1 MSILPTSIYWVR
13 RDFRLTD
20 NAALMAA
27 VTRGAVVPVF
37 VFDELVDGLGAAPKL
52 RLEMALEAFAAR
64 LEAVGSRLILRRGAA
79 MDVLRD
85 VAQETGATAVY
96 WNRLYDP
103 ASVARDTNVKAA
115 LKSDGLEAESF
126 AGALLF
132 EPWTVKTKTDGP
144 YRVYTPFWKA
154 VRGTDVPAPLE
165 VPVEVTPPSRWPKSE
180 NLNNWELS
188 KKMRRGAAVVRA
200 HVTAGE
206 QAAQARLATFC
217 EDQIADYKARRDWLD
232 AEATSELSDALS
244 LGEISPAQ
252 CWHAG
257 RRRMQEGAAGA
268 EHFLKEVVWR
278 EFAWHLMWHYPEI
291 DQKNWRPEWDGFS
304 WIEDESHP
312 HFAAWCQGR
321 TGQKLVDAAM
331 RELYVTGKM
340 HNRAR
345 MITASYLTKHLGIHW
360 RLGMRWFEDCLVD
373 WDPASNA
380 MGWQWVAG
388 SGPDAAPYFR
398 IYNPQTQAEKFDP
411 EGRYLAK
418 WLPDNLLG
426 ASDTARQFYDAIP
439 VSWGLSL
446 SDADATPLVDLAA
459 GRARALAAYDTFKS
473 Q

>member
-1 MSILPTSIYWVR
+1 MSISPISIYWVR

-20 NAALMAA
+20 NAALTAA
-27 VTRGAVVPVF
+27 IRRGSVLPVF
-37 VFDELVDGLGAAPKL
+37 ICDPQVESLGAAPKF
-52 RLEMALEAFAAR
+52 RLDLALAAFEDR
-64 LEAVGSRLILRRGAA
+64 LGAMGSKLVMRRGKAL
-79 MDVLRD
+79 DVLQDLAR
-85 VAQETGATAVY
+85 ESGATAVY

-103 ASVARDTNVKAA
+103 SSVARDTDIKAS
-115 LKSDGLEAESF
+115 LKADGLEVESF
-126 AGALLF
+126 TGALMF

-154 VRGTDVPAPLE
+154 VREVGVPAPLKAPDQIPAPE
-165 VPVEVTPPSRWPKSE
+165 TWPHGEARE
-180 NLNNWELS
+180 NWKLS
-188 KKMRRGAAVVRA
+188 AEMRRGADVVRQY
-200 HVTAGE
+200 VRVGE
-206 QAAQARLATFC
+206 PAAQARLAEFC
-217 EDQIADYKARRDWLD
+217 EDLIAAYKAKRDYLD
-232 AEATSELSDALS
+232 AEVTSELSDALS

-291 DQKNWRPEWDGFS
+291 ETKNWRPEWDGFS
-304 WIEDESHP
+304 WIDDEDHP
-312 HFAAWCQGR
+312 HFLRWCQGR
-321 TGQKLVDAAM
+321 TGQPLVDAAM

-398 IYNPQTQAEKFDP
+398 IYNPQTQSDKFDP
-411 EGRYLAK
+411 EARYLTR
-418 WLPDNLLG
+418 WLPDEMSC
-426 ASDTARQFYDAIP
+426 ASESAIQFFDAIP
-439 VSWGLSL
+439 VSWGLKLTDKSVE
-446 SDADATPLVDLAA
+446 PLVDLAE
-459 GRARALAAYDTFKS
+459 GRARALAAYETFKT

>member
-1 MSILPTSIYWVR
+1 MSILPSSIYWIR

-20 NAALMAA
+20 NAALVAA
-27 VTRGAVVPVF
+27 AQRGAVVPVF
-37 VFDELVDGLGAAPKL
+37 VCDAQVDGLGAAPKF
-52 RLEMALEAFAAR
+52 RLELAIEAFAKL
-64 LEAVGSRLILRRGAA
+64 LEALGSQLILRCGNAL
-79 MDVLRD
+79 DVLRD
-85 VAQETGATAVY
+85 VAKEVDASAVF

-103 ASVARDTNVKAA
+103 ASVARDTGVKAA
-115 LKSDGLEAESF
+115 LKEDGLEVESF
-126 AGALLF
+126 QGALLF

-154 VRGTDVPAPLE
+154 VRGTPVPEALKAPSELR
-165 VPVEVTPPSRWPKSE
+165 PPSDWPKTE
-180 NLNNWELS
+180 RFDDWALS
-188 KKMRRGAAVVRA
+188 SAMRRGAAVVRP
-200 HVTAGE
+200 HVRIGE
-206 QAAQARLATFC
+206 DAAQDRLARFC
-217 EDQIADYKARRDWLD
+217 EDLIADYKARRDWLD

-252 CWHAG
+252 CWYAG
-257 RRRMQEGAAGA
+257 RRSMQEGAAGA

-291 DQKNWRPEWDGFS
+291 DTKNWRTEWDGFS

-312 HFAAWCQGR
+312 HFLAWCQGR

-345 MITASYLTKHLGIHW
+345 MIAASYLTKHLGIHW
-360 RLGMRWFEDCLVD
+360 RLGMRWFEECLVD

-398 IYNPQTQAEKFDP
+398 IYNPETQTEKFDP
-411 EGRYLAK
+411 QGRYLAK
-418 WLPDNLLG
+418 WLPDEVFG
-426 ASDTARQFYDAIP
+426 VSDTAKKFYDAIP

-446 SDADATPLVDLAA
+446 NDKSPEPLVALAG
-459 GRARALAAYDTFKS
+459 GRARALAAYESFKS